1 MNNKVDDRLDS
12 DKLWQCICGRINYD
26 MDKCGNCGTYQRVM
40 PFGKKFIE
48 SVDSGGKTAAQVWDK
63 YRDGCKLGMLKD
75 WGPDT
80 YNMNYT
86 SNIYMH
92 VPVLRY
98 LASRARCIIELGL
111 ETGMGS
117 TKAFA
122 EGFAMNPDRLAWVG
136 VDKDLSQLKFKP
148 EEERLFLLEGDTTS
162 QEMVQIAWEIL
173 QTPIRFEERKITIT
187 PQSPDLIFID
197 THHTVEQMTKELA
210 IWKMLSD
217 ADTTWVF
224 HDTWMEGHY
233 NPMTDVIKQ
242 FAAER
247 GLRYLDYSRENNGLG
262 MVFK

>member
-12 DKLWQCICGRINYD
+12 DKLWQCICGRINYNL
-26 MDKCGNCGTYQRVM
+26 DKCGNCGTYQRVM
-40 PFGKKFIE
+40 PCGKKNNE
-48 SVDSGGKTAAQVWDK
+48 SVDSGLPYIKNTVGE
-63 YRDGCKLGMLKD
+63 YGG
-75 WGPDT
+75 
-80 YNMNYT
+80 YT

-122 EGFAMNPDRLAWVG
+122 EGFAMNPAGLAWIG

-148 EEERLFLLEGDTTS
+148 DDKRLFLIEGDTTEPPS
-162 QEMVQIAWEIL
+162 ALAGMLEGYTLKA
-173 QTPIRFEERKITIT
+173 
-187 PQSPDLIFID
+187 DLIFID
-197 THHTVEQMTKELA
+197 THHTAEQITKELA
-210 IWKMLSD
+210 IWKVLSD
-217 ADTTWVF
+217 KDTTWVF
-224 HDTWMEGHY
+224 HDTWMEGRY

-242 FAAER
+242 FAADR
-247 GLRYLDYSRENNGLG
+247 CMRYLDYSRENNGLG